1 MASRAG
7 NDLWSEIIAEEENRD
22 INCETKQ
29 SKQQPEVA
37 VIYRRKNA
45 VSNQSNDL
53 LILTREKPN
62 LGNEN
67 RVSWAQA
74 PVKRVSWNRAL
85 STRGR
90 TSIAVAVFVDHAPQQ
105 KNQKKKTKP
114 AIPRG
119 KGLQPTNYDKERA
132 YFEEVDSFEL
142 LEESPSPKNI
152 WTKGVKS
159 EDIVKT
165 HLSSV
170 LEKWLIRRRLNH
182 SCGPSR
188 SLSTI
193 LGTPRLL
200 NEVPYICDYSSVR
213 TPEKGS
219 ALICSSVPP
228 IQECKFCLTG
238 TSVSGNVIPSRKSNN
253 ALPSM
258 TEGGCEGIADGVRN
272 LSLASRPSSL
282 FSHRCED
289 FAALL
294 EFCGQSAP
302 STLSDVFSKYCDP
315 KSIVKVGEG
324 TYGEAFKA
332 GKTVCKVVPFDGDLR
347 VNGEVQ
353 KRAAELFEEV
363 ALSRTLNHLRG
374 DGGHTH
380 DNNCT
385 TFIQTIDA
393 KVCQGQYD
401 NALIRAWEHWDNKHS
416 SENDH
421 PKEFPE
427 DQCYI
432 IFVQEH
438 GGQDLESFVLL
449 NFDEARS
456 LLVQVTVALAVGEA
470 AYEFE
475 HRDLHWGNILL
486 SRKDSATLQF
496 NLEGKSLNIRT
507 FGLLIS
513 IIDFTLSRINTG
525 EDILFLDLSSD
536 PELFEGPKGDKQS
549 DTYRKMKEAT
559 EDCWEESF
567 PKTNVLWLQYLVD
580 ILLLKKTF
588 DRTSKDERELRS
600 LKKRLNSYGSAKEA
614 TADPF
619 FRELFVDNA
628 L

>member
-559 EDCWEESF
+559 EDCWEERYLEEKSIEHQVIE
-567 PKTNVLWLQYLVD
+567 NVCV
-580 ILLLKKTF
+580 
-588 DRTSKDERELRS
+588 
-600 LKKRLNSYGSAKEA
+600 
-614 TADPF
+614 PF
-619 FRELFVDNA
+619 
-628 L
+628 

>member
-353 KRAAELFEEV
+353 K
-363 ALSRTLNHLRG
+363 
-374 DGGHTH
+374 
-380 DNNCT
+380 
-385 TFIQTIDA
+385 
-393 KVCQGQYD
+393 VCQGQYD